1 MTAVNEGVTLEII
14 GTHQGRIVALVGGQP
29 FAATTRDLLSAL
41 STLIEYDRETVTVHG
56 YGARSCP
63 RPMPAISPPGPYGC
77 ASMGAIRRR
86 ASRSTRWPL
95 TTTTYPLPGR
105 GKRPVPAR
113 PSHASPYGRSAPRR
127 GRVSHHKSRT
137 HGPTPN
143 CLTCH
148 TSTATTLTERTRQYE

>member
-95 TTTTYPLPGR
+95 TTPTYPLPGR
-105 GKRPVPAR
+105 GKRPVPAC
-113 PSHASPYGRSAPRR
+113 PSRVTPCAQCSMPGLGLTTSPRKPRAR
-127 GRVSHHKSRT
+127 
-137 HGPTPN
+137 
-143 CLTCH
+143 LT
-148 TSTATTLTERTRQYE
+148 TKRNRALQTNKQGVYQ